1 MVTQRT
7 QGLYRVFLLCQ
18 ILMVAVLF
26 WFGVWVMVTFYS
38 PGAELTWRRYSIY
51 CGLLVLGMTLESLSR
66 DGSKNYF
73 LQNELLRQHRLS
85 LRQTFASVGTLV
97 FYLVAT
103 KDGFISR
110 LFLFNFVPWL
120 YVALLF
126 SHHYLPQ
133 FLARRIFTGAHE
145 EKTLLVGTS
154 GKAAQLRSWLRRK
167 GDIGL
172 RTIGLIS
179 DEQIEKTEDGI
190 PVLGGSEA
198 LEKIIVERGI
208 TQVIML
214 EFLLFNDVNRNLI
227 QVCDRVGVRLLIVSD
242 LEEKLRHPVTHFEDD
257 GFRFI
262 GLREEPLEN
271 PLNRF
276 FKRAIDVAISLPVMI
291 FIFPVLTVIV
301 WIAQRIQSP
310 ARSFMSKPGPAC
322 RTGGSRSTS
331 SARCVPIMPR
341 RRGRRAMATSGFI
354 RWGNGFAN

>member
-18 ILMVAVLF
+18 IVIVAILF
-26 WFGVWVMVTFYS
+26 WLGVWIMVLLNPAGS
-38 PGAELTWRRYSIY
+38 AEWTWRRYSIY

-97 FYLVAT
+97 FYLIAT
-103 KDGFISR
+103 KDAFISR
-110 LFLFNFVPWL
+110 FFFFNFVPGL

-133 FLARRIFTGAHE
+133 FLARRIFTGARE

-154 GKAAQLRSWLRRK
+154 GKAAQLRGWLRRK

-172 RTIGLIS
+172 RTIGLVS
-179 DEQIEKTEDGI
+179 DEPIEKTPDGI
-190 PVLGGSEA
+190 PVLGNFQT
-198 LEKIIVERGI
+198 LEDLIVARGV

-214 EFLLFNDVNRNLI
+214 EFPIFNDVNRHII
-227 QVCDRVGVRLLIVSD
+227 QVCDRVGIRLLIVSD

-276 FKRAIDVAISLPVMI
+276 FKRFIDVAISLPVMLVV
-291 FIFPVLTVIV
+291 FPVLAIVV
-301 WIAQRIQSP
+301 WIAQRLQSP
-310 ARSFMSKPGPAC
+310 GPL
-322 RTGGSRSTS
+322 
-331 SARCVPIMPR
+331 
-341 RRGRRAMATSGFI
+341 
-354 RWGNGFAN
+354 